1 MDNDSRSSTV
11 DLHSEIYFRMQV
23 CQWTGVPVGVCA
35 GIENLGKQGHKERR
49 RRSRKGLSRTG
60 SFRDRSLRNACPLAS
75 GREERRLPSGES
87 HRGCSRSGH
96 CSGRQ
101 RKIPPEGRNRERR
114 GEEHGEGGAGGV
126 VKDEP
131 VVVPG
136 RAGVCKLP
144 EIRSSRHW
152 ALPGVS
158 FGGGAGIRKLSMPQ
172 ECLKTRVVFSDFK
185 A

>member
-1 MDNDSRSSTV
+1 MNRA
-11 DLHSEIYFRMQV
+11 LRGE
-23 CQWTGVPVGVCA
+23 GVGSVRG
-35 GIENLGKQGHKERR
+35 
-49 RRSRKGLSRTG
+49 SRKGPFRTG
-60 SFRDRSLRNACPLAS
+60 RFRDRSLRNACPLAS

-87 HRGCSRSGH
+87 HRGCSGSGHRSDHLSRRRGTGH
-96 CSGRQ
+96 CSDRQ
-101 RKIPPEGRNRERR
+101 RKIPPDGRNRGRR

-136 RAGVCKLP
+136 LSGVCNLP

-152 ALPGVS
+152 ALLGVA
-158 FGGGAGIRKLSMPQ
+158 FGGGAGIRMLSMPQ
-172 ECLKTRVVFSDFK
+172 ECLKTRVVFSDFQ